1 MESMGKIITVLLIL
15 IANITILKLPMY
27 SYAQEQV
34 LSPKVG
40 SQERKIILD
49 ALRKP
54 VGKELKQEV
63 KFKVDNLK
71 MQKDWAFMRGQ
82 PQRADGKAIDYKFT
96 SYKEAVEEGLFDDG
110 ICALLHKEAGEWK
123 VIIYVIGA
131 TDVVWEGWD
140 KEYKAPSAIFR

>member
-1 MESMGKIITVLLIL
+1 MKSMKKIITVLLIL
-15 IANITILKLPMY
+15 TANMTILKLPMY

-40 SQERKIILD
+40 SQERKVILD

-54 VGKELKQEV
+54 VAKELKQEV
-63 KFKVDNLK
+63 KFRVDSLKV
-71 MQKDWAFMRGQ
+71 QKDWAFMRGQ
-82 PQRADGKAIDYKFT
+82 PQKTDGKAIDYKFT
-96 SYKEAVEEGLFDDG
+96 PYKEAVEEGLFDDG
-110 ICALLHKEAGEWK
+110 ICALLHKEVGEWK

-131 TDVVWEGWD
+131 TDVAWDGWD